1 MSKFYFS
8 MVVYVDDD
16 LMLDKSIRSIYKVE
30 KSIYEQVKLI
40 IVDSICSQISID
52 TFEKWKTKL
61 GEKNVCYVDAN
72 GLPVEAAYNLA
83 LTEVRGKYVNFTL
96 ASNWFDAGCLEAI
109 LKIAQMYN
117 EPKLISLAPWTVNEK
132 DEVVQYRMSPVA
144 QNGIDYYRKIKLYRE
159 PEQLQL
165 MFHAYFIRTFLF
177 YDKGER
183 NLFKEELHSDA
194 LVEKLLELLSEWR
207 KYIFLPLTKLNYT
220 MQMEDNTSTFMHQY
234 DEWWYND
241 SLKNWMKPFV
251 EKVAAKNGVIEKFI
265 RVAMLYLIFARY
277 NCNYN
282 DRNKGVIKGE
292 KLQEF
297 ILLTGEILQY
307 VDSDRILRKNNE
319 QLFVI
324 PRSVRLLFMK
334 IRAESA
340 NCESKIVT
348 MGKSFYF
355 FAYKKNI
362 DCSKNTINISNNNI
376 FADIKSS
383 DGDTLIHSYSLLSM
397 NMDKSRIVPK
407 VTMQY
412 ENDNLSFIGDIDKE
426 QIILKAINYKDG
438 LLEIYGIFS
447 GGDFL
452 EKDNIKVVIASEERE
467 VYVEYSEIYGLNKEF
482 GITYNHKYN
491 FKVSI
496 PAHPFVGK
504 ENYQFYIELEEGK
517 RVPLKIR
524 SGAVYSHLVENIY
537 AQYWCYTD
545 GWAANI
551 ANKTILRIY
560 RLNEEENKEKVFQ
573 NELEKRSRAGDKYA
587 AQALRIRRKY
597 FKKINENRNIWITFD
612 KLYKAGDNGE
622 YIYDYISKNHKYID
636 MKYLI
641 KDDSPDYTR
650 MLDKGNSLLVWG
662 QEDTIVD
669 VLCARVILT
678 THANV
683 VSYCGIE
690 KSLIPYICDLFN
702 PINVCI
708 QHGLTTQNIAQ
719 FQNRLFDNLQLY
731 LCASPNEIR
740 NLERPIYGFDND
752 MLKLTGVA
760 RYDGLKN
767 SDQKQILIT
776 PTWRRNIANANVA
789 HVKKGH
795 NEFFKN
801 SEYFRIYNSLIN
813 DERLIDEAK
822 KYGYRIIYLL
832 HPAVSSQLED
842 FDRNDYV
849 ELIPAASDMNYEK
862 ILTES
867 SLMVTDYSGVQFD
880 FAYQRKPLLY
890 YHPAS
895 LPPHYEQSKAYQ
907 YDKDAFG
914 PIIDNHQE
922 IVNQLCEYMKN
933 GCEMKP
939 EYVERA
945 NKFFAYE
952 DFENCERIFKEIY
965 KLYSDNF

>member
-16 LMLDKSIRSIYKVE
+16 TMLNKSIRSIYKVDKKIHE
-30 KSIYEQVKLI
+30 LVKLI
-40 IVDSICSQISID
+40 IVDSICSETSIE
-52 TFEKWKTKL
+52 TYEKWKSKL
-61 GEKNVCYVDAN
+61 GKKNVCYIDAN

-83 LTEVRGKYVNFTL
+83 MTEIRGKYVNFTL
-96 ASNWFDAGCLEAI
+96 ASNWFDAGILEAI
-109 LKIAQMYN
+109 TKIADMCN

-132 DEVVQYRMSPVA
+132 DEVVQYRMSPIA
-144 QNGIDYYRKIKLYRE
+144 QNSNDYYRKIKLYRE

-177 YDKGER
+177 YDRGET
-183 NLFKEELHSDA
+183 NLFKEELHNDA
-194 LVEKLLELLSEWR
+194 LIEKLLELLAEWR
-207 KYIFLPLTKLNYT
+207 GYVYLPLIKLNYT
-220 MQMEDNTSTFMHQY
+220 VQMEDNTSTFMHQY

-241 SLKNWMKPFV
+241 SFKNWMKPFV
-251 EKVAAKNGVIEKFI
+251 ENLASKSWPIEKFI
-265 RVAMLYLIFARY
+265 RVAMLYLVFARY

-297 ILLTGEILQY
+297 VQLTGDILQY
-307 VDSDRILRKNNE
+307 VDSDRILRKKNDH
-319 QLFVI
+319 LFAI
-324 PRSVRLLFMK
+324 PRSVRFLFMK

-348 MGKSFYF
+348 MGRSFYF
-355 FAYKKNI
+355 FAHKKNM
-362 DCSKNTINISNNNI
+362 DYSKDAINISNNNI
-376 FADIKSS
+376 FPDINN
-383 DGDTLIHSYSLLSM
+383 DANTFIHSYSLLSM
-397 NMDKSRIVPK
+397 NETGIVPK

-412 ENDNLSFIGDIDKE
+412 ENDNLSYIGDIDKE
-426 QIILKAINYKDG
+426 QVILKVVNYKDG
-438 LLEIYGIFS
+438 MLEIDGTFS

-452 EKDNIKVVIASEERE
+452 EKDNIKVVVASEERE
-467 VYVEYSEIYGLNKEF
+467 IEVEFSEVYGLNKEF
-482 GITYNHKYN
+482 GVTYNHKYN

-496 PAHPFVGK
+496 PAHPFIGK
-504 ENYQFYIELEEGK
+504 ENYQFYIELAEEK
-517 RVPLKIR
+517 RVPLRIR
-524 SGAVYSHLVENIY
+524 SGAVYSHLIENIY
-537 AQYWCYTD
+537 GQYWGYTD
-545 GWAANI
+545 GWGANI

-560 RLNEEENKEKVFQ
+560 RLSDEDDKEKVFQ
-573 NELEKRSRAGDKYA
+573 NELMKRSKNGDEYA
-587 AQALRIRRKY
+587 EQALSIRKKY
-597 FKKINENRNIWITFD
+597 FEKIKENRNIWITFD

-622 YIYDYISKNHKYID
+622 YIYDYISENHKYID
-636 MKYLI
+636 MRYLI
-641 KDDSPDYTR
+641 KEDSPDYTR
-650 MLDKGNSLLVWG
+650 MLEKGDNLLVWG

-678 THANV
+678 THTNV

-690 KSLIPYICDLFN
+690 KPLIPYLCDLFN

-731 LCASPNEIR
+731 LCASPNEIQ
-740 NLERPIYGFDND
+740 NLERPIYGFEDE

-760 RYDGLKN
+760 RYDGLKSN
-767 SDQKQILIT
+767 DQKQILIT

-813 DERLIDEAK
+813 DEKLINEAK
-822 KYGYRIIYLL
+822 KYGYKIIYLL

-849 ELIPAASDMNYEK
+849 EIIPAASDMNYEK

-890 YHPAS
+890 YHPAA
-895 LPPHYEQSKAYQ
+895 LPPHYDQSKAYQ

-922 IVNQLCEYMKN
+922 MVEQLCEYMKN
-933 GCEMKP
+933 GCKMKP
-939 EYVERA
+939 EYAERA
-945 NKFFAYE
+945 DKFFAYD
-952 DFENCERIFKEIY
+952 DFGNCPRIFNEIY
-965 KLYSDNF
+965 NLYCENY